1 MISEFVAT
9 VSEADMRC
17 SSAVWPAGESGG
29 RVGWLVCGR
38 LCLALL
44 QLGILSMPP
53 SSLNFKLITSIT
65 EGGS

>member
-1 MISEFVAT
+1 
-9 VSEADMRC
+9 MRC
-17 SSAVWPAGESGG
+17 SAAVCPAGESGG
-29 RVGWLVCGR
+29 RVGWLICGR

-44 QLGILSMPP
+44 QLGILSVPP